1 MPRSLADRIDR
12 ASLSRASVG
21 KGSLGRFSVGTDISA
36 SSAATRHW
44 VNSVSDIYGPD
55 EIEELLQ
62 DLNKLELATFDTEE
76 FQEFDI
82 DGSQLGG
89 LDILPTSVPT
99 SPCARASS
107 PGAISSRS
115 WDSHTHYQQFK
126 EPPDD
131 YGWGG
136 GGAPGHIIRPL
147 QAAVCYCDIS
157 VLRTPRTLLRIL
169 VLLTS
174 VACLSSLLT
183 SGTAKLGV
191 SALPHFPKLRLIIF
205 VSIASALFS
214 FLVVF
219 LNISHLHALLPMDYA
234 KMQTVIYLVVALG
247 YLAASSLVLSVV
259 VSYSD
264 TQYSWLPSSTKHHL
278 IATTVLGYICGLQT
292 LVCSCQAARNSHYDK
307 MEESSTNFTLHEAV
321 ASRAITSDSIMPRP
335 HPPPAPRPI
344 VRSQAERSGLTLAN
358 QNYHPPPPVHHHNY
372 SDLVRHNLQHNHN
385 GGRQLAPG
393 NTYTPYRQK
402 RSASPD
408 TPPPRS
414 ASQHRLR
421 SPDRELQD
429 FYELRPHIP
438 DLSPGRAQSP
448 QLPYRLGRLD
458 PPEHSKNELSARND
472 RRSNWVEKDT
482 ANKHLVHNQVSS
494 KLSNKASVGNTTKQ
508 VNNQGDTV
516 VNYSNT
522 QTVGNKSDDINRT
535 VHISSNSWNKKF
547 GENLPRGDP
556 SDSERTSASAILNN
570 QKNEVELCGEPL
582 IGERL
587 RKSNSDHKE
596 IHPAHHSFHSVPMKD
611 TGAIPKKKKTA
622 PLPSPLTVH
631 PDEIIS
637 LPLDDLTP
645 PTSASTQKH
654 YYNYAH

>member
-36 SSAATRHW
+36 SSVATRHW

-89 LDILPTSVPT
+89 LDILPTSAPS
-99 SPCARASS
+99 SPCARPPS

-157 VLRTPRTLLRIL
+157 VLRTPRTLLRVL
-169 VLLTS
+169 VLVTS

-205 VSIASALFS
+205 VSLASALFS
-214 FLVVF
+214 LLVVF

-234 KMQTVIYLVVALG
+234 KMQTVIYLLVAVG
-247 YLAASSLVLSVV
+247 YLAASSMVLSVLV
-259 VSYSD
+259 TYSE

-292 LVCSCQAARNSHYDK
+292 LVCSCQAARNKQYDK
-307 MEESSTNFTLHEAV
+307 MEESSTNFTLHEGV

-358 QNYHPPPPVHHHNY
+358 QNYQPPPPVHHSQY
-372 SDLVRHNLQHNHN
+372 TDLVRHGLQHNHN
-385 GGRQLAPG
+385 GGRQIA
-393 NTYTPYRQK
+393 NTYHPPPIYRQK

-429 FYELRPHIP
+429 LYELRPHKIP
-438 DLSPGRAQSP
+438 DQSP
-448 QLPYRLGRLD
+448 HHPYKPGLD
-458 PPEHSKNELSARND
+458 PPPPPPLNSNNESSARTGEREGSAKPD
-472 RRSNWVEKDT
+472 RKSNCVT
-482 ANKHLVHNQVSS
+482 ANTANNQVSY
-494 KLSNKASVGNTTKQ
+494 KLSEKPRVEASTN
-508 VNNQGDTV
+508 NNQGD
-516 VNYSNT
+516 
-522 QTVGNKSDDINRT
+522 VGIKSDDINPT
-535 VHISSNSWNKKF
+535 VHSSSNSWNRKQ
-547 GENLPRGDP
+547 RGDP
-556 SDSERTSASAILNN
+556 SEGVRTSGGEPLLSN
-570 QKNEVELCGEPL
+570 QKNKVELISGESSTT
-582 IGERL
+582 ERL

-596 IHPAHHSFHSVPMKD
+596 IHPAQHSFHAVPLKN